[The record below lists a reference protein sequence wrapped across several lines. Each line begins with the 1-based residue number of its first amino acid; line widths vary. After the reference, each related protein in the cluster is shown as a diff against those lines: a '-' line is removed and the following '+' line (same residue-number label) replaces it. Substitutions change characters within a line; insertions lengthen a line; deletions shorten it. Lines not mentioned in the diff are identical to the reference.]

1 VTAEHTATKAHGDS
15 NWGAGAVDNKSEIYD
30 YFISG
35 SNEDQ
40 FKANVSSLPTE
51 DEIWQ
56 REIDDDKNVTAE
68 EALNDTYHS
77 IFSWGGSGW

>member
-1 VTAEHTATKAHGDS
+1 
-15 NWGAGAVDNKSEIYD
+15 
-30 YFISG
+30 
-35 SNEDQ
+35 
-40 FKANVSSLPTE
+40 VSSLPTE